1 MQLQTNLF
9 DWDGG
14 AYLLLLLGDFIT
26 SIIIYYTEMKKKTEK
41 LTKVRTVNC
50 CGGRVF

>member
-26 SIIIYYTEMKKKTEK
+26 SIIILLHRNEKKTEK